1 MLVRKLSLS
10 WGFIV
15 AALASFA
22 LLSLSPAVA
31 AAQAVSATQCKIVRT
46 AGDVWLY
53 PQAGEEYHQ
62 AEAGETMV
70 SGDMLRVG
78 EDSKVL
84 LVFPGGTLLLLK
96 ENSDFYLHKLDSSGG
111 AKLEIY
117 SGGFLANVKKMLSP
131 GASFEVQVPN
141 SLAVVRGTVFGAN
154 IAPSGEVEFR
164 GYQGE
169 VELTYRG
176 RKLRL
181 KPYQLYRLA
190 RERAALAKHHIA
202 VKEALKQFEFK
213 ARPPLHRLERLK
225 NLQKAAKARR
235 RRRHR

>member
-1 MLVRKLSLS
+1 M
-10 WGFIV
+10 
-15 AALASFA
+15 
-22 LLSLSPAVA
+22 
-31 AAQAVSATQCKIVRT
+31 QCKVART

-53 PQAGEEYHQ
+53 PQAGEDYHQ
-62 AEAGETMV
+62 AEAGETMA

-78 EDSKVL
+78 EDSKAL

-96 ENSDFYLHKLDSSGG
+96 ENSDFYLHKLESGGG

-141 SLAVVRGTVFGAN
+141 ALAVVRGTVFGVN

-164 GYQGE
+164 GYRGE
-169 VELTYRG
+169 VEITYRG

-190 RERAALAKHHIA
+190 RERAILAKHRIA
-202 VKEALKQFEFK
+202 VAQALKEFEFK
-213 ARPPLHRLERLK
+213 ARPPLHRLKRLK
-225 NLQKAAKARR
+225 NLHKPRQSRPRR
-235 RRRHR
+235 PKR